1 MVALTYKDL
10 QAIRDALAFAMDEDT
25 SLESKPYGRL
35 WDEMTTEINRL
46 EGTYSDEV
54 FLIKRYEFRQE

>member
-10 QAIRDALAFAMDEDT
+10 QVIRDALAFAIDKDT
-25 SLESKPYGRL
+25 SSESNPYGRL

>member
-10 QAIRDALAFAMDEDT
+10 QVIRDALAFAMDEDT
-25 SLESKPYGRL
+25 SSESKPYGRL